1 MKNKYNLALVP
12 MSKPSEFI
20 DVAQK
25 LLSISGNYLL
35 GKNSLPHVTLCQFD
49 ADDSEIAAIWT
60 KVCDMWHGK
69 SIDIELAEFSYIT
82 FDNDT
87 YWISLLP
94 KNSETLHKM
103 HISAA
108 EILKLPAKKTYD
120 PHLTLLNTKNNHCQS
135 EIENIE
141 KYFVS
146 IKDTFK
152 LSLGRSDEVGQFT
165 EIIY

>member
-12 MSKPSEFI
+12 MSKSGEFI
-20 DVAQK
+20 DVAHK

-35 GKNSLPHVTLCQFD
+35 GKNSLPHVTLYQFD
-49 ADDSEIAAIWT
+49 AEDNEIAAIWS
-60 KVCDMWHGK
+60 KICEMWHGK
-69 SIDIELAEFSYIT
+69 SIDLELAEFSYIT

-94 KNSETLHKM
+94 KNSEVLHKM
-103 HISAA
+103 HLLIAD
-108 EILKLPAKKTYD
+108 ILKLPSKKNYD
-120 PHLTLLNTKNNHCQS
+120 PHLTLINTKNNRLQD
-135 EIENIE
+135 EIKRIE
-141 KYFVS
+141 KSFVP
-146 IKDTFK
+146 ITDVFR